1 MKRFFHLALI
11 GLAATATVIAAPFTI
26 ASASAQD
33 FPLLEELDLTDEQQA
48 QIQEI
53 FQDLRGDIDD
63 ILTDEQQAHF
73 RDAYQELQEVCA
85 AAAAIN
91 NRTDDQKAEIRA
103 AMQDLRGDISEV
115 LTEEQRAE
123 LRAALR
129 QRHQNRR

>member
-1 MKRFFHLALI
+1 MKRFFYLGLI
-11 GLAATATVIAAPFTI
+11 GLAATATVITAPFTI

-33 FPLLEELDLTDEQQA
+33 LSILEEIDLTEEQQA

-53 FQDLRGDIDD
+53 VQDLRGDVDD
-63 ILTDEQQAHF
+63 VLTDEQQAQF
-73 RDAYQELQEVCA
+73 RDAYRELQDFRA
-85 AAAAIN
+85 AAAAIDN
-91 NRTDDQKAEIRA
+91 LTDDQKAEIRA

-129 QRHQNRR
+129 DRRQNRR